1 MAGRIIVAL
10 SLIAIT
16 SAFDIQEQ
24 IKQLQ
29 ADIKAIQRD
38 LAEETDFL
46 SYTQEK
52 VDHLEEL
59 IAEAISDRNEASK

>member
-10 SLIAIT
+10 SLITIT